1 MRLYRQQ
8 SRFCFTALA
17 IIRLMIHVSKIFID
31 QLEGLIV
38 FHNKFQV
45 NGTCLKGLFHEEVV
59 KSLKELPVE
68 VCLVCARKVTGPSP
82 LRGTIVDNVDPG
94 RSEQAFAS
102 RVRKYFSSFRS
113 MQQITQKGDCW
124 SYPYFYLFKECFC
137 DAFTEGYILSY
148 LLFILD
154 LKEVLN

>member
-1 MRLYRQQ
+1 MFYQKLYFKNALKNSQVFLIIEKEMRLDRQQ

-17 IIRLMIHVSKIFID
+17 IIRLIIHGSNFFID

-102 RVRKYFSSFRS
+102 RVRKYFISFLNKVS
-113 MQQITQKGDCW
+113 ATNNPKG
-124 SYPYFYLFKECFC
+124 
-137 DAFTEGYILSY
+137 
-148 LLFILD
+148 
-154 LKEVLN
+154 